1 MQALIKGTQH
11 CHGVM
16 VVCAFCWGGGDLTL
30 SWYDYYVQVVF
41 RGTVPVS
48 SFRHTVAVDNVSIGP
63 CKWRVPGH
71 CVCECARVCACVCM
85 SVRTYVCV
93 CVFVCA
99 CLCLCVCVCMRVCV
113 CLCVRDAMLAF
124 A

>member
-1 MQALIKGTQH
+1 M
-11 CHGVM
+11 
-16 VVCAFCWGGGDLTL
+16 CARFVGGGWGDVTH

-71 CVCECARVCACVCM
+71 CVCECARVYACVCM
-85 SVRTYVCV
+85 SARTYVCV
-93 CVFVCA
+93 CV
-99 CLCLCVCVCMRVCV
+99 CLCVCVCVCV
-113 CLCVRDAMLAF
+113 CMCV
-124 A
+124 

>member
-1 MQALIKGTQH
+1 MSARF
-11 CHGVM
+11 V
-16 VVCAFCWGGGDLTL
+16 GGGWGDVTH

-71 CVCECARVCACVCM
+71 CVCECARVYACVCM
-85 SVRTYVCV
+85 SARTYVCV
-93 CVFVCA
+93 CVCVCVCVFVCV
-99 CLCLCVCVCMRVCV
+99 CDCVFVFVCVFVLVFVCLCVCMCVCV
-113 CLCVRDAMLAF
+113 CVCE
-124 A
+124 

>member
-1 MQALIKGTQH
+1 MSARF
-11 CHGVM
+11 V
-16 VVCAFCWGGGDLTL
+16 GGGWGDVTH
-30 SWYDYYVQVVF
+30 SRYDYYVQVVF

-71 CVCECARVCACVCM
+71 CVCECARMCACVCM

-93 CVFVCA
+93 GVCVWCVCV
-99 CLCLCVCVCMRVCV
+99 CVCVCMRVCV
-113 CLCVRDAMLAF
+113 RV
-124 A
+124 